1 MRRLQQLSERVF
13 GEFIRLFDIQKKII
27 RLPSR

>member
-13 GEFIRLFDIQKKII
+13 SEFIQLFGVQEKMI